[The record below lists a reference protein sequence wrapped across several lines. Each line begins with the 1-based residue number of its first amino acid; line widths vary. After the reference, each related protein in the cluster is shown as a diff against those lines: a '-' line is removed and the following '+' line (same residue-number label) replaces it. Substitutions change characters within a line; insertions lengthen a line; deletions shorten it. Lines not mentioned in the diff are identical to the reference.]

1 MIDDPTL
8 ESAAG
13 IIASLAAGGSHKS
26 PAAAAAFVSRVRLP
40 GPDTPAKKRLELEIQ
55 ELACRIGHLENKTRG
70 APESPLSPP
79 LNKTPN
85 GDAIAAPVVCPQLG
99 TEVITPE
106 TPREPVT
113 DYFKHHGDDAVVA
126 VMRQVH
132 TVDNVVNN
140 NKRKTL
146 HEQQQQLETT
156 PRLDSVTSLK
166 YELYRHQKANE
177 AFHTA
182 LREIGEIITAVAR
195 GDLTMKVRM
204 DSVELDPEITTFKNT
219 INTMIDQLQTFASEV
234 SRVAREV
241 GTEGLLGGQAHISG
255 VAGTWKELTDNGAWI
270 HVFDCHH
277 CWMQC
282 YPVSLTELIFGVLVN
297 VMAQNLTDQGKPAFP
312 SPS

>member
-1 MIDDPTL
+1 MIDDPAL
-8 ESAAG
+8 ESAAA

-26 PAAAAAFVSRVRLP
+26 PAASAALVRLP
-40 GPDTPAKKRLELEIQ
+40 GPDTPAKKRLELEIRD
-55 ELACRIGHLENKTRG
+55 LVCRIGHLENKTRG
-70 APESPLSPP
+70 GPQSPLSPP
-79 LNKTPN
+79 LTKAPN
-85 GDAIAAPVVCPQLG
+85 GDAVAAPEECPQLG
-99 TEVITPE
+99 NELITPE
-106 TPREPVT
+106 TLREPVN
-113 DYFKHHGDDAVVA
+113 DYFEDHGDAAVVA
-126 VMRQVH
+126 VTRQDH
-132 TVDNVVNN
+132 TVDNVVNNSNNNNN

-146 HEQQQQLETT
+146 HEHQQPETT

-204 DSVELDPEITTFKNT
+204 DSVEVDPEITTFKNT

-270 HVFDCHH
+270 HV
-277 CWMQC
+277 
-282 YPVSLTELIFGVLVN
+282 SELSPLLDTVL
-297 VMAQNLTDQGKPAFP
+297 PP
-312 SPS
+312 SRAGS